1 MINYHL
7 HENGWTVILDNVDL
21 KTVTQDDVNHM
32 SRLLATNTCLV
43 VRGQSLSV
51 EDEMRVISMFKDPE
65 VYHEE
70 TDDNYPHYWVP
81 GTDGRITRVTGEL
94 NEHGV
99 EGIAGFV
106 DEMTWHCNH
115 PYKEDRSPLVWLY
128 GVRGTA
134 GSRTSWNNNILSYN
148 DLDPAMRERLSTLKM
163 VTKRGMENADA
174 VDKGNG
180 GTAVEGYTPSVI
192 HTNNAGKTGLFFPFL
207 QISHFVGMTK
217 EESKILIDELADYTI
232 QEKYCY
238 HHDWQ
243 DGDLVISEQWLGI
256 HKRWRFEKIAT
267 RLLHRAVFDFPD
279 QDYK

>member
-21 KTVTQDDVNHM
+21 KTVTQEDVNQM

-43 VRGQSLSV
+43 VRGQFLSV
-51 EDEMRVISMFKDPE
+51 EDEMRVINMFRDPE
-65 VYHEE
+65 VYHEI

-81 GTDGRITRVTGEL
+81 GTNGMITRVTGEL

-115 PYKEDRSPLVWLY
+115 PYREDRRPLVWLY
-128 GVRGTA
+128 GVKGTA

-148 DLDPAMRERLSTLKM
+148 DLDPVMKDKLSKLKM
-163 VTKRGMENADA
+163 VTKRGMENAEK
-174 VDKGNG
+174 VDQGNG
-180 GTAVEGYTPSVI
+180 GVAIEGYTPDVV

-207 QISHFVGMTK
+207 QISHFVGMSK
-217 EESKILIDELADYTI
+217 EESKELINKLADYTV

-256 HKRWRFEKIAT
+256 HKRWRFEQIAT

>member
-1 MINYHL
+1 MNYHL
-7 HENGWTVILDNVDL
+7 HENGWTVILDDVNL
-21 KTVTQDDVNHM
+21 KTVTQDDVNQM
-32 SRLLATNTCLV
+32 AQLLATNTCLV

-51 EDEMRVISMFKDPE
+51 ADEMRVINMFKDPE
-65 VYHEE
+65 IYDEA
-70 TDDNYPHYWVP
+70 TDDNYLHCWVP
-81 GTDGRITRVTGEL
+81 GSDGRIARVTGEL
-94 NEHGV
+94 NEHGK
-99 EGIAGFV
+99 EGIAGYI

-128 GVRGTA
+128 GVKGTA

-148 DLDPAMRERLSTLKM
+148 DLDQSMKDKLSKLKM
-163 VTKRGMENADA
+163 VTKRGLENS
-174 VDKGNG
+174 VNIDKGDG
-180 GTAVEGYTPSVI
+180 GIAVEGYTPSVV

-217 EESKILIDELADYTI
+217 EESKDLINELADYTV
-232 QEKYCY
+232 QDKYCY

-267 RLLHRAVFDFPD
+267 RLLHRAVFDFPT

>member
-21 KTVTQDDVNHM
+21 KTITQEDVNHIA
-32 SRLLATNTCLV
+32 RLVASNTCLV
-43 VRGQSLSV
+43 VRNQFLSV
-51 EDEMRVISMFKDPE
+51 EEELRVIKMFKDPE
-65 VYHEE
+65 VFIEPGDE
-70 TDDNYPHYWVP
+70 NYPHYWVP
-81 GTDGRITRVTGEL
+81 GTDGMITRVTGEL

-99 EGIAGFV
+99 EGIAGYV

-134 GSRTSWNNNILSYN
+134 GSRTSWNNNIMTYN
-148 DLDPAMRERLSTLKM
+148 DLDQSMKDRLSGLKM
-163 VTKRGMENADA
+163 VTKKGMENAEKLE
-174 VDKGNG
+174 KGEG
-180 GTAVEGYTPSVI
+180 GIAVENYTPSVI

-217 EESKILIDELADYTI
+217 EESKDLINELADYTV

-267 RLLHRAVFDFPD
+267 RLLHRAVFDFPE